1 MIKAILLAAGQS
13 KRMKSENKL
22 IKLYKNKPL
31 INYSLNVLK
40 KSKVNKIIIV
50 LGHQHKEVKKI
61 IKKNKKIIFTYNK
74 NYKKGMASSIKIG
87 LKKITYGY
95 QSFSSDNKR
104 EILNIDK
111 FKFIPLICYEI
122 IYSGKINPNKNYYDF
137 ILNISEDGWFGKSIG
152 PAQHLS
158 HSIFRSIEEGKNVIR
173 STNNGVSAF
182 VNPKGQIIKQ
192 ISEKGYFDVNK
203 IKRVDKTYFAEHG
216 NKIFFYFVIIYTT
229 FIVILKIRENK

>member
-87 LKKITYGY
+87 LKKISKNDKGFIIA
-95 QSFSSDNKR
+95 QSDMPFVKQSDINKICGSINSKKFLVHALKYKNRVGNPIGFDSSLIK
-104 EILNIDK
+104 K
-111 FKFIPLICYEI
+111 FK
-122 IYSGKINPNKNYYDF
+122 
-137 ILNISEDGWFGKSIG
+137 NI
-152 PAQHLS
+152 
-158 HSIFRSIEEGKNVIR
+158 
-173 STNNGVSAF
+173 
-182 VNPKGQIIKQ
+182 KGQFGAKFMVKRLKNRTNFIKTMS
-192 ISEKGYFDVNK
+192 IKSFKDFDK
-203 IKRVDKTYFAEHG
+203 ASDFRG
-216 NKIFFYFVIIYTT
+216 
-229 FIVILKIRENK
+229 

>member
-74 NYKKGMASSIKIG
+74 NYKQGMASSIKTG
-87 LKKITYGY
+87 LKKISKNDKGFIVA
-95 QSFSSDNKR
+95 QSDMPFVKQSDINKICRSINSKRFLIHALKYKNRVGNPIGFDSSLIK
-104 EILNIDK
+104 K
-111 FKFIPLICYEI
+111 FKNIKGQFGAKFMVKRLKNRTNFI
-122 IYSGKINPNKNYYDF
+122 KT
-137 ILNISEDGWFGKSIG
+137 KSIKSFKDFDK
-152 PAQHLS
+152 AS
-158 HSIFRSIEEGKNVIR
+158 DFRS
-173 STNNGVSAF
+173 
-182 VNPKGQIIKQ
+182 
-192 ISEKGYFDVNK
+192 
-203 IKRVDKTYFAEHG
+203 
-216 NKIFFYFVIIYTT
+216 
-229 FIVILKIRENK
+229 

>member
-31 INYSLNVLK
+31 INYSLNVLT

-87 LKKITYGY
+87 LKKISKNDKGFIIA
-95 QSFSSDNKR
+95 QSDMPFVKQSDINKICRSIKSKKFLIHALKYKTRVGNPIGFDSSLIK
-104 EILNIDK
+104 K
-111 FKFIPLICYEI
+111 FKNIKGQFGAKFMVKRLKNRTNFIKTMSIK
-122 IYSGKINPNKNYYDF
+122 SFKDF
-137 ILNISEDGWFGKSIG
+137 DKASD
-152 PAQHLS
+152 
-158 HSIFRSIEEGKNVIR
+158 FRS
-173 STNNGVSAF
+173 
-182 VNPKGQIIKQ
+182 
-192 ISEKGYFDVNK
+192 
-203 IKRVDKTYFAEHG
+203 
-216 NKIFFYFVIIYTT
+216 
-229 FIVILKIRENK
+229 

>member
-50 LGHQHKEVKKI
+50 LGHQQKELKKI

-87 LKKITYGY
+87 LKKISKNDKGFIVA
-95 QSFSSDNKR
+95 QSDMPFVKQSDINKICRSINSKKFLIHALKYKNRVGNPIGFDSSLIK
-104 EILNIDK
+104 K
-111 FKFIPLICYEI
+111 FKNIKGQFGAKFMVKRLKNRTNFINTSSLK
-122 IYSGKINPNKNYYDF
+122 SFKDF
-137 ILNISEDGWFGKSIG
+137 DKVSD
-152 PAQHLS
+152 
-158 HSIFRSIEEGKNVIR
+158 FRS
-173 STNNGVSAF
+173 
-182 VNPKGQIIKQ
+182 
-192 ISEKGYFDVNK
+192 
-203 IKRVDKTYFAEHG
+203 
-216 NKIFFYFVIIYTT
+216 
-229 FIVILKIRENK
+229 